1 MLLLLNLAY
10 VAAEKTDGFW
20 EDNLHIFDKTTSIL
34 MLREAGV
41 FVTDKEGSSDIF
53 RKNTSLL
60 AINTFASNYKKTSK
74 KHLILTVFL
83 QNP

>member
-1 MLLLLNLAY
+1 MLLLSNLAY

-53 RKNTSLL
+53 RKKNIIACNKHIRLKL
-60 AINTFASNYKKTSK
+60 EKNLKKG
-74 KHLILTVFL
+74 I
-83 QNP
+83 